1 MVKLRQIAH
10 ELLKT
15 VDASEL
21 LADPAALVAQ
31 LESFDDRITIM
42 RDGKPSVTLWGYEP
56 LEICNWKQNDEGEW
70 VQYTHDWA
78 ESQFEHI
85 VQLGDLAAKFDA
97 LADDLEANAG
107 GALIKSGDERVAELT
122 PYRPSLGG
130 RDLSKYGPLRE
141 FLAAFEKDTGAER
154 ASEAATTHG
163 SVR

>member
-1 MVKLRQIAH
+1 MVKMRQIAH

-21 LADPAALVAQ
+21 RADPAALVAQ

-42 RDGKPSVTLWGYEP
+42 RDGKPAVTLWGYEP
-56 LEICNWKQNDEGEW
+56 TPIHNWKQNDEGEW
-70 VQYTHDWA
+70 VEYIHDWA

-97 LADDLEANAG
+97 LVDDLEANAG

-122 PYRPSLGG
+122 PYRPSWFG
-130 RDLSKYGPLRE
+130 RSLRQYQ
-141 FLAAFEKDTGAER
+141 FLDEYNERMDAER
-154 ASEAATTHG
+154 EARAAAAARDE
-163 SVR
+163 S